1 MIPFTPLKYPNDY
14 ENELY
19 KECWNSLSVQ
29 EQTQINT
36 ALESWLMSYLGNSDS
51 GKPIHRIKK
60 FKQERI
66 YMKHISNEFVAF
78 RVPSPV
84 KERIEQVAEW
94 GWIVRQ

>member
-36 ALESWLMSYLGNSDS
+36 ALESWLMSYLEKVIQDNPYIESRKS
-51 GKPIHRIKK
+51 NKK
-60 FKQERI
+60 GFI
-66 YMKHISNEFVAF
+66 
-78 RVPSPV
+78 
-84 KERIEQVAEW
+84 
-94 GWIVRQ
+94 